1 MHFIYYIQNTLYC
14 KVFYKKYIIFSILK
28 ENILEKNLE
37 KIAFEFNKFIIFEI
51 FFNQNIMKK
60 LFLTSSFSDVAN
72 IFQ

>member
-51 FFNQNIMKK
+51 FFNQR
-60 LFLTSSFSDVAN
+60 LW
-72 IFQ
+72 IFQKRNFGFWYFS

>member
-14 KVFYKKYIIFSILK
+14 KVFYKKYIIFSIVK

-51 FFNQNIMKK
+51 FFNQR
-60 LFLTSSFSDVAN
+60 L
-72 IFQ
+72 